1 MASSKTSLPTICQ
14 FDAHH
19 VSSAPSPKSPIES
32 TLIPA
37 VSRTSSSTSITN
49 NNHVPYELNTASP
62 GPTPLQRHHRERPF
76 SSSQSELAG
85 PAARRQP
92 GDDAPGGGGPP
103 SSSSTVKPRPTRHTV
118 DGSQVCPESF
128 PYKLIVSFMAKLHLF
143 VSLEKYSAP
152 LCDIGRFNTFAHK
165 YRARPKGGPQVWR
178 ILPGFACRIHATWVP
193 SFSRAL

>member
-14 FDAHH
+14 FHVHH
-19 VSSAPSPKSPIES
+19 VSSAPSPESPIES

-85 PAARRQP
+85 PAVRRQP
-92 GDDAPGGGGPP
+92 GDDAPGGSPP
-103 SSSSTVKPRPTRHTV
+103 SSSTVKPRPTRHTV
-118 DGSQVCPESF
+118 DGSQVCPSQYF
-128 PYKLIVSFMAKLHLF
+128 HT
-143 VSLEKYSAP
+143 
-152 LCDIGRFNTFAHK
+152 C
-165 YRARPKGGPQVWR
+165 
-178 ILPGFACRIHATWVP
+178 
-193 SFSRAL
+193 